1 MTPPRLADRNVKRR
15 GAEYAEG
22 RRDFTSLCVPL
33 RSLRLCV
40 CFLFFLALPTFA
52 GSTVI
57 ASKAALSTAS
67 PYATKVGLDVLRRGG
82 NAIDAAVAVSF
93 ALAVVHPQ
101 AGNVAGG
108 GFLVYYDSATKGFW
122 TLDYRETAPG
132 AATRD
137 MYVAAPAGSRTG
149 PRAGGV
155 PGTVAGLAAAHER
168 FGTQPWKDLV
178 TPAIVAARAG
188 IVVDAELESDLTRQR
203 DDRQIDQFPSTA
215 AIFFPDGKPAV
226 RGSTIVQ
233 SDLAATLERIAQG
246 GADDFYRGE
255 TAKRL
260 VDGVRAG
267 GGIIGDRDLREYR
280 AIWRAPL
287 KIRFRDFEIYTM
299 APPSGGGLAM
309 AEALNILAGFDLR
322 SAGFQTA
329 RAIHVYAEAWRRAY
343 IDRNRYIGDPASTRI
358 PLTDL
363 LSAARAE
370 MWRKSIDL
378 DRATP
383 TVSLGA
389 PEMTIMERSETTHF
403 TIVDERGNIASM
415 TTTINGTFG
424 SGFVVPGT
432 GFFLNNEMDDFA
444 AAPGR
449 PNAAGL
455 VQDAPN
461 AIEPGKRMA
470 SSMTPAII
478 FRDSR
483 PYLALGTRGGPTIPT
498 TILQVFL
505 HMVVHGKSLADA
517 VAAPRYHHQGL
528 PERID
533 VERGRSP
540 ETLLEA
546 LNAMGHGT
554 HPRGP
559 IGDVHAVAFEEGRII
574 AVADPRR
581 GGSAGGY

>member
-1 MTPPRLADRNVKRR
+1 MNFGNAAPGSRLPQTIAWLV
-15 GAEYAEG
+15 AILLSTAP
-22 RRDFTSLCVPL
+22 SLH
-33 RSLRLCV
+33 
-40 CFLFFLALPTFA
+40 A
-52 GSTVI
+52 GSTI
-57 ASKAALSTAS
+57 TASRAALSTAS

-101 AGNVAGG
+101 AGNIGGG
-108 GFLVYYDSATKGFW
+108 GFLVYYDATTRGFW
-122 TLDYRETAPG
+122 TLDFRETAPG

-137 MYVAAPAGSRTG
+137 MYVEVPAGSRTG

-168 FGTQPWKDLV
+168 FGTQSWKELIA
-178 TPAIVAARAG
+178 PAIAAARAG
-188 IVVDAELESDLTRQR
+188 IIVDAELHGDLARQSK
-203 DDRQIDQFPSTA
+203 DRNIDQFPSTA
-215 AIFFPDGKPAV
+215 ALFFPEGKPAAI
-226 RGSTIVQ
+226 GSTIVMP
-233 SDLAATLERIAQG
+233 DLGATLERIAEG
-246 GADDFYRGE
+246 PDDFYHGV

-280 AIWRAPL
+280 PIWRAPL

-299 APPSGGGLAM
+299 APPSGGGLAL

-322 SAGFQTA
+322 ASGFQTPHA
-329 RAIHVYAEAWRRAY
+329 VHLHAEAWRRAY

-358 PLTDL
+358 PLSEL
-363 LSAARAE
+363 LSAARGA
-370 MWRKSIDL
+370 MWRKSIDVQ
-378 DRATP
+378 RATP
-383 TVSLGA
+383 TITLGA
-389 PEMTIMERSETTHF
+389 PEMTVLEKTDTTHF
-403 TIVDERGNIASM
+403 TIVDERGNIASL
-415 TTTINGTFG
+415 TTTINGVLG

-470 SSMTPAII
+470 SSMTPTII
-478 FRDSR
+478 FKASQ
-483 PYLALGTRGGPTIPT
+483 PFLALGTRGGPTIPT

-505 HMVVHGKSLADA
+505 HMVIHGKTLAEA
-517 VAAPRYHHQGL
+517 VAVPRYHHQAL

-533 VERGRSP
+533 VERGRAP
-540 ETLLEA
+540 EPLLAA
-546 LNAMGHGT
+546 LNEMGHGT

-559 IGDVHAVAFEEGRII
+559 IGDVHAIAFQDGMII

-581 GGSAGGY
+581 GGAAGGY